1 MMGHKICFVEEIW
14 VIIPNLS
21 LLLLFFW
28 STGYVTDPKCLLRR
42 LHYERENF
50 IFSDFYCWALAINRL
65 KLCAEQVQE
74 KCVEQT
80 CSFYLRQTAIFKN
93 VTHTPLKLDSLR
105 LLHNGYR

>member
-14 VIIPNLS
+14 VIIPKLS
-21 LLLLFFW
+21 LLLLFIW
-28 STGYVTDPKCLLRR
+28 STAYVTDPKCIVRR
-42 LHYERENF
+42 LHYVRENF

-80 CSFYLRQTAIFKN
+80 LFKN
-93 VTHTPLKLDSLR
+93 VTHTPLKLDST
-105 LLHNGYR
+105 H